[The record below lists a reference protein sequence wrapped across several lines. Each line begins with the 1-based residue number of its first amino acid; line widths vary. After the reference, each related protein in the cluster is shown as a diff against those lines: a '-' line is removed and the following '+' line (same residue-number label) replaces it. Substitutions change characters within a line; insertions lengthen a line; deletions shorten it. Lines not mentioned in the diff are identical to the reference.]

1 MACRGPGGALAVSV
15 AQAGMVSLFG
25 CDPSTYRPHPI
36 HTGERNYIETNCF
49 TDIISELMH
58 ARGDEP
64 VATFG
69 SFVRMEF
76 ESDQW
81 TFFKPLA
88 VDMELLFGIDV
99 HEIQP
104 YRPIAR
110 QVAEQ
115 LAAGR
120 TMTIELDAWY
130 LPDTAATSYG
140 SAHVKTGVIAEAID
154 LDEERFRYF
163 HNASLYE
170 LSGDDFRG
178 AFRTEAGWDGNV
190 LPPYTELIRFDAGP
204 RLSGEELRAASVE
217 LLRGHLE
224 QVSQVNP
231 FDAFHARLAADLPT
245 LLAGDDAIYHAF
257 TFATF
262 RMAGAGFEL
271 LGSHVDWALGDA
283 GAQASQA
290 MARIVEGCKVLGF
303 KLARRRPFD
312 PSEAMQALSS
322 AWAEAMGS
330 LYDVV
335 RG

>member
-1 MACRGPGGALAVSV
+1 MTV

-25 CDPSTYRPHPI
+25 CDPATYRPHLI
-36 HTGERNYIETNCF
+36 HTGERTYIETNCF

-64 VATFG
+64 LATFG

-76 ESDQW
+76 ENDQW

-88 VDMELLFGIDV
+88 VDMELLFGIDI

-104 YRPIAR
+104 YRPIAS

-115 LAAGR
+115 LRAGR

-140 SAHVKTGVIAEAID
+140 TAHVKTGVIAEAID

-170 LSGDDFRG
+170 LLGADFRG

-217 LLRGHLE
+217 LLRGHLDR
-224 QVSQVNP
+224 VPSVNP
-231 FDAFHARLAADLPT
+231 FDVFHARLAADLPA
-245 LLAGDDAIYHAF
+245 LLAGDEALYHAF

-283 GAQASQA
+283 GARASQA

-312 PSEAMQALSS
+312 PSEAMHALSA

-330 LYDVV
+330 LDDVV

>member
-1 MACRGPGGALAVSV
+1 MSV
-15 AQAGMVSLFG
+15 AQAGLVSLFG
-25 CDPSTYRPHPI
+25 CDPATYRPHLI

-64 VATFG
+64 LATFG

-76 ESDQW
+76 ENDQW

-88 VDMELLFGIDV
+88 IDMELLFGIDV

-115 LAAGR
+115 LAQDR

-130 LPDTAATSYG
+130 LPDTAATSYRN
-140 SAHVKTGVIAEAID
+140 AHVKTGVIAEAID
-154 LDEERFRYF
+154 LVDERFRYF

-170 LSGDDFRG
+170 LAGEDFRG
-178 AFRTEAGWDGNV
+178 AFRTETGWAGDV

-204 RLSGEELRAASVE
+204 RLQGEELRAAAVE
-217 LLRGHLE
+217 LLRGHLDH
-224 QVSQVNP
+224 VPATNP
-231 FDAFHARLAADLPT
+231 FDRFHARLAADLPD
-245 LLAGDDAIYHAF
+245 LLAGDEARYHAF

-271 LGSHVDWALGDA
+271 LGSHVDWAFGDA
-283 GAQASQA
+283 GARASQA
-290 MARIVEGCKVLGF
+290 MARIVEGCKALGF

-312 PSEAMQALSS
+312 PTEAMDSLSAAWTEAL
-322 AWAEAMGS
+322 GS
-330 LYDVV
+330 LADVA
-335 RG
+335 RR